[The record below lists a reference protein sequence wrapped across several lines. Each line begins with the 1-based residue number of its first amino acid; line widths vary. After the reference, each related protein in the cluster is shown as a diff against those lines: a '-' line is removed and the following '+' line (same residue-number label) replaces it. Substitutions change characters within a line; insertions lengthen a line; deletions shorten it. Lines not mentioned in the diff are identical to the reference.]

1 VLQKYFTTK
10 SARETSKSLLFYG
23 AVIIPLMTLLSVL
36 GVILFVFYA
45 SRPELRATLQ
55 NPDAVV
61 PHFAAKVLPHGLAGL
76 VVASIFAGSMST
88 VSASLNS
95 LATSTVVDIYKR
107 LIRTDRSDRHYTQA
121 SRWATG
127 LWGVLATVAAFYA
140 GHLGALIN
148 AFAKIQSL
156 LGGIILGVFLLGILS
171 KRASSSG
178 VILAS
183 VLGLAAVLYAFVF
196 TAISLFWYCVIGC
209 LTTLL
214 VGWLWSLIKPSE
226 SPARAVTA
234 ET

>member
-1 VLQKYFTTK
+1 
-10 SARETSKSLLFYG
+10 
-23 AVIIPLMTLLSVL
+23 
-36 GVILFVFYA
+36 
-45 SRPELRATLQ
+45 
-55 NPDAVV
+55 
-61 PHFAAKVLPHGLAGL
+61 
-76 VVASIFAGSMST
+76 
-88 VSASLNS
+88 
-95 LATSTVVDIYKR
+95 
-107 LIRTDRSDRHYTQA
+107 
-121 SRWATG
+121 
-127 LWGVLATVAAFYA
+127 
-140 GHLGALIN
+140 
-148 AFAKIQSL
+148 
-156 LGGIILGVFLLGILS
+156 LLGILS